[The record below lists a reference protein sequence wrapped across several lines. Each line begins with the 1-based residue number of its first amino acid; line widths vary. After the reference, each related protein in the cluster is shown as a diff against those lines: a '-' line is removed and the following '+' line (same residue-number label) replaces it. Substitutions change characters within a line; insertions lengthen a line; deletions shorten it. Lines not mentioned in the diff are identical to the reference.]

1 MDEVKKFWFDVIGK
15 EVGVYIVNT
24 PKSSKNLKENKHPNG
39 TMRLQIHNKEFL
51 YMVLGGIEELSNKMA
66 L

>member
-1 MDEVKKFWFDVIGK
+1 MIGK